1 MKDVE
6 RNRFVNAVK
15 KLNEGPRPTKW
26 DHLAWI
32 HNKYFNEIHFKN
44 VFYAWHREYL
54 SLVEKE
60 LMKIDSKVRIP
71 YWNWTLF
78 FNRTSD
84 DPVFYWFGSTGKETN
99 ENDPKNLC
107 VQDGPF
113 NNFRVYYY
121 SDLGRTPKEHCFTR
135 NAVFSQVLSSNHSF
149 IDKAIID
156 EKDPDIFWRRMEET
170 PHADVHINI
179 GEDFTN
185 FANAA
190 DPLFILHHAFVDKVW
205 YDRQMRYPELFNN
218 YPGGDKTIIPYFN
231 STVVE
236 TFDTKAKCYDYKE
249 DTFKWTRPKSS
260 QNGIKSLNGLPE
272 PEKFEPLV
280 KNLHDTSVSD
290 KEIQE
295 HARKYLFKDVILP
308 SDPNLKPGCPVYGPK
323 VPTPVSYIK
332 MMNMDQVRNR
342 ENMRMEILMMDQ
354 ENRKCLK

>member
-1 MKDVE
+1 MKDAE
-6 RNRFVNAVK
+6 RNRFISAVK

-26 DHLAWI
+26 DQLAWI
-32 HNKYFNEIHFKN
+32 HNKYFDYIHSNN

-84 DPVFYWFGSTGKETN
+84 DPVFYWFGSTGMDTEYDN
-99 ENDPKNLC
+99 PNFLC

-113 NNFRVYYY
+113 NNFPVYYY
-121 SDLGRTPKEHCFTR
+121 NNLRKPPKEHCSRRSSYF
-135 NAVFSQVLSSNHSF
+135 NQVLSSNHSF
-149 IDKAIID
+149 IDRVIID
-156 EKDPDIFWRRMEET
+156 EKNSDLFWTKMEYG
-170 PHADVHINI
+170 PHSDVHTNI
-179 GEDFTN
+179 GEDFADY
-185 FANAA
+185 ANAA
-190 DPLFILHHAFVDKVW
+190 DPLFILHHAFVDKIW
-205 YDRQMRYPELFNN
+205 FDRQMRYPELFND

-231 STVVE
+231 STVGE

-249 DTFKWTRPKSS
+249 DTFKWTKPDNIIFDAESEDVV
-260 QNGIKSLNGLPE
+260 PD

-280 KNLHDTSVSD
+280 MNLRNTSISD

-295 HARKYLFKDVILP
+295 HAIKYLFKGVILP

-323 VPTPVSYIK
+323 VPTPISHIR
-332 MMNMDQVRNR
+332 MMNMNQVLNR
-342 ENMRMEILMMDQ
+342 ENMRREILMMDQ
-354 ENRKCLK
+354 ENRKCVK